1 VQADNLGA
9 NSLPSGREQLP
20 QILPPEVEI
29 FLTFFVWYKDAW
41 CMIHYNRHVKIKS
54 YSIAG
59 GNMPIE
65 EHRVETKNGAGRNTT
80 EATVV
85 F

>member
-1 VQADNLGA
+1 
-9 NSLPSGREQLP
+9 
-20 QILPPEVEI
+20 
-29 FLTFFVWYKDAW
+29 
-41 CMIHYNRHVKIKS
+41 MIHYNRHVKIKS